1 MAVYYYELLCK
12 QIILTFLAYNLLNKL
27 EDIMRLYPVAGRER
41 KTMIKKEN
49 GSRSEIEISVGLV
62 MHKIRNDDVIEKEMK
77 SR

>member
-41 KTMIKKEN
+41 KTMIKKKTEVE
-49 GSRSEIEISVGLV
+49 SEIEISVGLV
-62 MHKIRNDDVIEKEMK
+62 MHKIRNDDVIQKRNEK
-77 SR
+77 